1 MPKKLET
8 GHKIIS
14 LNVLATGQLILTT
27 ENRVYEHKDGK
38 WTPMLFADDPVEP
51 PPPEVDAEPAA
62 EASEE
67 SNA

>member
-14 LNVLATGQLILTT
+14 LNVLATGQMILTT
-27 ENRVYEHKDGK
+27 EQRVYEHKDGK

-51 PPPEVDAEPAA
+51 AEEKPESSDAE
-62 EASEE
+62 
-67 SNA
+67 